1 MRNLISILK
10 ENITVIGLLLL
21 MAISFSFAMFQGGFV
36 SWFIFYTF
44 LPFAV
49 YSTILLFYPIN
60 NFIVE
65 RKITKRECR
74 AGDSVE
80 IVLTV
85 TRKNR
90 LPLLYLMVEEELP
103 KELENRGIQRKTLVF
118 PGFRHTFSMKYTLD
132 NLPRGEHSFQ
142 TIRFRIGDF
151 FGLFEKE
158 ATYNSPVKIT
168 VFPSYHELTYRDLER
183 VFNQGQVGST
193 KKTQR
198 EHSVVSGVREYQPG
212 DQLSWINWKAT
223 ARTSEIMTK
232 EFEVQK
238 NRDVF
243 IMLDNQESL
252 FFEEAIVMT
261 ASFVHAMLKKGIE
274 IGFASTGSRQILPT
288 GGGSNQKRKIFY
300 RLAKE
305 KPSRIT
311 AWDGS
316 IRKGILPFNAAVIFI
331 VSELTLEKVEVLSEL
346 RANQGLTL
354 FCVKNPADFTDEE
367 NKSRSAALS
376 RGIKVCFPEQGHLQH
391 DRPEVMTK

>member
-10 ENITVIGLLLL
+10 ENMSVIGLLLL

-60 NFIVE
+60 NMIVE
-65 RKITKRECR
+65 RKVSKRECR

-80 IVLTV
+80 IALTV

-90 LPLLYLMVEEELP
+90 LPLLYMMVEEELP
-103 KELENRGIQRKTLVF
+103 KGLVNWGMQRKTLVF
-118 PGFRHTFSMKYTLD
+118 PGFRHTFSMTYTLD
-132 NLPRGEHSFQ
+132 NLPRGEHEFQ

-151 FGLFEKE
+151 FGIFEKE
-158 ATYNSPVKIT
+158 ATFNSPLKIT
-168 VFPSYHELTYRDLER
+168 VFPSYHELTYRDLEL

-243 IMLDNQESL
+243 ILLDNQESL

-274 IGFASTGSRQILPT
+274 MGFASTGSRQILPT
-288 GGGSNQKRKIFY
+288 GGGGSQKRKIFY

-305 KPSRIT
+305 KPSRLI

-316 IRKGILPFNAAVIFI
+316 IRKEILPVNAALIFV
-331 VSELTLEKVEVLSEL
+331 VSELTLEKVELL
-346 RANQGLTL
+346 RAFRANQGVML

-367 NKSRSAALS
+367 KKSRSAALS
-376 RGIKVCFPEQGHLQH
+376 QGIKVCFLKQGHLQH
-391 DRPEVMTK
+391 DRPEVMKK

>member
-10 ENITVIGLLLL
+10 ENMSVIGLLLL
-21 MAISFSFAMFQGGFV
+21 IAISFSFAMFQGGFV

-60 NFIVE
+60 NIIIE
-65 RKITKRECR
+65 RKFSKRECR

-80 IVLTV
+80 IALTV

-103 KELENRGIQRKTLVF
+103 RELENRGMQRKTLVF
-118 PGFRHTFSMKYTLD
+118 PGFRHTFSMTYTLD
-132 NLPRGEHSFQ
+132 NLPRGEHTFQ
-142 TIRFRIGDF
+142 TIRFRTGDF
-151 FGLFEKE
+151 FGVFERE
-158 ATYNSPVKIT
+158 ATYSSPLKIT
-168 VFPSYHELTYRDLER
+168 VFPSYHELAYRDLER

-198 EHSVVSGVREYQPG
+198 DQSVVSGVREYQPG

-288 GGGSNQKRKIFY
+288 GGGNNQKRKIFY

-311 AWDGS
+311 TWNGI
-316 IRKGILPFNAAVIFI
+316 IRKEILPANAAVIFI
-331 VSELTLEKVEVLSEL
+331 VSELTLEKVEVLSAF

-367 NKSRSAALS
+367 KKSRSAAVS
-376 RGIKVCFPEQGHLQH
+376 RGIKVCFLAQGYLQH
-391 DRPEVMTK
+391 DRREVMMK